1 MAFSKIS
8 ILYDEGCE
16 FQELL
21 KYLKVL
27 RLQVFA
33 VLLQNLTDNH
43 MSIQQLMKQ
52 TVIRAAGSK
61 VLVSL
66 FQINGN
72 VNETFIAF

>member
-1 MAFSKIS
+1 
-8 ILYDEGCE
+8 
-16 FQELL
+16 
-21 KYLKVL
+21 
-27 RLQVFA
+27 
-33 VLLQNLTDNH
+33 
-43 MSIQQLMKQ
+43 MSIEQLMKQ